1 MWQLV
6 NCLFTASYSLYLRGT
21 MDRVVTLTANR
32 TKLDE
37 FSMVF
42 YNNLLSLPLIGV
54 LMWWCVPGAGALSLL
69 LSGAL
74 VWRCAPGAGAAAARR
89 ALPAARARWS
99 DARASAPAGSAGR
112 TRRPAAALRPRLSAR
127 LSAACKLV
135 KCCATV
141 RAPARWL
148 TSFSLP

>member
-54 LMWWCVPGAGALSLL
+54 LMWWCAPGAGALSLP

-74 VWRCAPGAGAAAARR
+74 VWRCVPGAGALPLPLSGALVRRCAPGAGAGAARC
-89 ALPAARARWS
+89 AARGAGS
-99 DARASAPAGSAGR
+99 PEAPAQHAGQR
-112 TRRPAAALRPRLSAR
+112 SRGQRGAHPLFGRRAPRRPL
-127 LSAACKLV
+127 
-135 KCCATV
+135 CASS
-141 RAPARWL
+141 R
-148 TSFSLP
+148 SL

>member
-54 LMWWCVPGAGALSLL
+54 LMWWC
-69 LSGAL
+69 
-74 VWRCAPGAGAAAARR
+74 APRR
-89 ALPAARARWS
+89 
-99 DARASAPAGSAGR
+99 
-112 TRRPAAALRPRLSAR
+112 RRPAAAADRRACVVVRARPSFRGTGFYPFTAKTHVWFLLRLPAPCRCRSLARSRGGARPASAR
-127 LSAACKLV
+127 
-135 KCCATV
+135 
-141 RAPARWL
+141 P
-148 TSFSLP
+148 P